1 VPSEDER
8 MGARKIF
15 EGAVWRLGQMGQ
27 LGQLGQLG
35 RDFSAATSC
44 CECVALCG
52 GFIASRASGAGLLSH
67 AICRFQVTRPPLS

>member
-1 VPSEDER
+1 MPSEDER

-27 LGQLGQLG
+27 LGQLG

-44 CECVALCG
+44 CERVALCG